1 MSLRLAVSPSRIVA
15 GSVVPGTGA
24 VDAAVGGR
32 GAGAVGAAVEGRGA
46 GALGGAAGRRGGGR
60 GEDMVVI

>member
-1 MSLRLAVSPSRIVA
+1 MSLTLAVSPSRIVA

-32 GAGAVGAAVEGRGA
+32 GAGAVGAAAGRRGPGAVEVA
-46 GALGGAAGRRGGGR
+46 PGRRGGGR
-60 GEDMVVI
+60 GEDMVVV